1 MNPARSSI
9 SAGIVATLALLAF
22 LLVVDL
28 LFAGTDIFVFAT
40 FTSLCSVGGG
50 PYCELGSPTATGL
63 TLLWFGLLYAVAWPL
78 LFGAFTWGL
87 PGESGTV
94 HGVLFGFFLWVAYAA
109 VALNRVGLGGQPASE
124 SLPMVFLTLFPYLLY
139 GAVLGGLYDY
149 FAEHRTFLTDETLG

>member
-1 MNPARSSI
+1 MDPARSSI

-22 LLVVDL
+22 LLVLDF
-28 LFAGTDIFVFAT
+28 LFTGTDIFVFAT

-50 PYCELGSPTATGL
+50 PYCELGSTTATLL
-63 TLLWFGLLYAVAWPL
+63 TLFWFGLLYAVAWPL

-109 VALNRVGLGGQPASE
+109 VALNRVGMGGQPGSE
-124 SLPMVFLTLFPYLLY
+124 NFPLLFLTLFPYLIY
-139 GAVLGGLYDY
+139 GAVLGGGYDY
-149 FAEHRTFLTDETLG
+149 FAEHRTFLTDETAG